1 MSGFSTNSHSRLIAA
16 TNTPAAAP
24 AEDTAVVN
32 GGVVPSAHTSVASAR
47 GSNADQKE
55 MLGSASMPN
64 IPTNINLNG
73 LFSNRN
79 MESTPLNTLKSLPLT
94 SSKTSGLGYDNN
106 YGSLVDM
113 YGGEHLRKF
122 SDHTPQRNVSKKNDR
137 SSHHPTTTGTEA
149 HSNSVL
155 NTTSALS
162 MTQRSDRLNHSQH
175 MDATNVPP
183 VGSSVDLHT
192 ASLISQH
199 KTDSY
204 AIQQQSHTSMYESQ
218 VQRSDV
224 EDNATLGKHSQY
236 YDNLQGQQ
244 QQYQSQSQV
253 LSQQQQHQ
261 SQSHSQ
267 ILSQHQQQSQ
277 LQQQQYQ
284 QQSQILSQ
292 QHQSQLQQQQQYQS
306 QSQILSQLQQQYVSM
321 TSDRSLQSGTD
332 RKLNK
337 FSTPAEYEAEN
348 DQRIE
353 DEQEV
358 TFTTVVLILD
368 IFSFFSVFLFLLQ
381 SYVAAMVAESPLF
394 NLTVLEISTVE
405 LKSVHKFSKN
415 APYVKLFCENYQQ
428 TTKVLYFLHCN
439 NRLPAILCVCVRKPN
454 TDGTEICFW
463 KGMGWTFPITD
474 NSILRLAVF
483 SNSTEIGSV
492 SVPGENIK
500 FLPRDRKGIRE
511 V

>member
-16 TNTPAAAP
+16 TNTPTAAP

-73 LFSNRN
+73 LFNNRN

-236 YDNLQGQQ
+236 YDNLQE
-244 QQYQSQSQV
+244 
-253 LSQQQQHQ
+253 QQQQHQ

-284 QQSQILSQ
+284 P
-292 QHQSQLQQQQQYQS
+292 

-337 FSTPAEYEAEN
+337 FSTPAEYETEN

-358 TFTTVVLILD
+358 TFTTVVD
-368 IFSFFSVFLFLLQ
+368 IFSFLSVFLFLLQ

-428 TTKVLYFLHCN
+428 TTKVLYFEL
-439 NRLPAILCVCVRKPN
+439 RKKYLF
-454 TDGTEICFW
+454 IA
-463 KGMGWTFPITD
+463 
-474 NSILRLAVF
+474 L
-483 SNSTEIGSV
+483 
-492 SVPGENIK
+492 
-500 FLPRDRKGIRE
+500 
-511 V
+511 